1 MKTLVQIKT
10 NHYKALSHYFIAL
23 ALNHGEFGQV
33 KDPLSPL
40 KAAYS
45 SELPA
50 EFPSL
55 DDICRRKTFRRQV
68 AQAHLQQAA
77 QLHEVTLQKSRS
89 NSRCLK
95 GVGSLL
101 AHYLRH
107 ATSRTEQLIED
118 YQGEELISQPPDIS
132 PRADTESETVQP
144 NFSKVKVKKPFYDLR
159 NRFLGDG
166 YFQKTW
172 SNGNFLRKE

>member
-1 MKTLVQIKT
+1 M
-10 NHYKALSHYFIAL
+10 
-23 ALNHGEFGQV
+23 

-144 NFSKVKVKKPFYDLR
+144 NFSKVKVKKPFYDLQ
-159 NRFLGDG
+159 NRFLGDW